1 MTDGASPSL
10 LDYLSKRYTSLKLM
24 LTRRL
29 GNADLASDALHDTWV
44 RLQGAKE
51 LPARDHPGAYLM
63 RVATNIAVDMQR
75 KQRHTVSGEDIDAV
89 LEEMADPGPGPAEQ
103 AQARFD
109 LNVVAQLVE
118 RMPER
123 RRAIFVMVHWEDMTR
138 QEVADR
144 LDISRRT
151 VETEL
156 QRAHERL
163 TAFFHAREK

>member
-1 MTDGASPSL
+1 MTEDASSGVL
-10 LDYLSKRYTSLKLM
+10 EYLAKRYGSLKRT

-44 RLQGAKE
+44 RLQGLDQ
-51 LPARDHPGAYLM
+51 LPPRDHPGAYLM

-75 KQRHTVSGEDIDAV
+75 KQRHAVSGEDIDAV
-89 LEEMADPGPGPAEQ
+89 LEEMADPGPGPARQ

-144 LDISRRT
+144 LEISRRT

-163 TAFFHAREK
+163 AAFFHERKK

>member
-1 MTDGASPSL
+1 MSHDASPSV
-10 LDYLSKRYTSLKLM
+10 LDYLAKRYASLKLT

-29 GNADLASDALHDTWV
+29 GDADLASDALHDTWV
-44 RLQGAKE
+44 RLQGAGK
-51 LPARDHPGAYLM
+51 LPPRDHPGAYLM

-75 KQRHTVSGEDIDAV
+75 KQRHTVSGEGIDAV
-89 LEEMADPGPGPAEQ
+89 LDEMADPGPGPAQ
-103 AQARFD
+103 RAQACFD

-123 RRAIFVMVHWEDMTR
+123 RRVIFVMVHWEDMTR

-144 LDISRRT
+144 LNISRRT

-163 TAFFHAREK
+163 AAFFHESKK

>member
-1 MTDGASPSL
+1 MSDDASPGV
-10 LDYLSKRYTSLKLM
+10 LDYLSRRYASLKLM

-29 GNADLASDALHDTWV
+29 GNADLASDALHDTWL
-44 RLQGAKE
+44 RLQGVKE

-75 KQRHTVSGEDIDAV
+75 KQRHTVSGEDIDAM
-89 LEEMADPGPGPAEQ
+89 LDEMADPGPGPAQQ
-103 AQARFD
+103 AQTRFD
-109 LNVVAQLVE
+109 LNVVAELVE
-118 RMPER
+118 RMPGR

-144 LDISRRT
+144 LEISRRT

-163 TAFFHAREK
+163 AACFHGQEK